1 MILYVIFETARN
13 GGLFCVQKNMREI
26 TGTGEFFER
35 GTFRLNGK
43 RENYY
48 FAVHELALFSDVY
61 IIASLPDMTISIVD
75 ASRVIRIHIPVPLI
89 NGTVPFVGGFKSHPQ
104 PL

>member
-35 GTFRLNGK
+35 GSFRLNG
-43 RENYY
+43 NTLNWY
-48 FAVHELALFSDVY
+48 FIFYAIQSMLFQNP
-61 IIASLPDMTISIVD
+61 SLC
-75 ASRVIRIHIPVPLI
+75 
-89 NGTVPFVGGFKSHPQ
+89 
-104 PL
+104 

>member
-35 GTFRLNGK
+35 GSFRLNGK
-43 RENYY
+43 RKNQ
-48 FAVHELALFSDVY
+48 A
-61 IIASLPDMTISIVD
+61 ISIVNE
-75 ASRVIRIHIPVPLI
+75 S
-89 NGTVPFVGGFKSHPQ
+89 
-104 PL
+104 

>member
-35 GTFRLNGK
+35 GSFRLNGK
-43 RENYY
+43 TKNQHCTFSSFPMFYTNM
-48 FAVHELALFSDVY
+48 FALLYSYCLLVLK
-61 IIASLPDMTISIVD
+61 IVQ
-75 ASRVIRIHIPVPLI
+75 AIP
-89 NGTVPFVGGFKSHPQ
+89 SHY
-104 PL
+104 

>member
-35 GTFRLNGK
+35 GSFRLNGK
-43 RENYY
+43 RRIFYEMVIVS
-48 FAVHELALFSDVY
+48 FAIFAL
-61 IIASLPDMTISIVD
+61 I
-75 ASRVIRIHIPVPLI
+75 
-89 NGTVPFVGGFKSHPQ
+89 TVF
-104 PL
+104 L

>member
-35 GTFRLNGK
+35 GSFRLNGK
-43 RENYY
+43 TLAY
-48 FAVHELALFSDVY
+48 FLDQPVHPVV
-61 IIASLPDMTISIVD
+61 LPYVLSKV
-75 ASRVIRIHIPVPLI
+75 SPVVVI
-89 NGTVPFVGGFKSHPQ
+89 TF
-104 PL
+104 